1 MNQQIDNSNLVGKEW
16 RDAELNNTDWV
27 SMIPDHP
34 HHESYKKY
42 RQELRDWP
50 VWVEDVVDSEGII
63 VQHGEHPNGYPS
75 TKPEM

>member
-34 HHESYKKY
+34 QHESYKKY